1 MHSVH
6 VLDGGPDRIM
16 RRRNFIIF
24 MGKEMP
30 GHMRDDIAVSYA
42 KSLNRSRCR
51 LGCGW
56 VGPTKYA
63 SCRVHTG
70 ATWRILL

>member
-1 MHSVH
+1 
-6 VLDGGPDRIM
+6 
-16 RRRNFIIF
+16 
-24 MGKEMP
+24 
-30 GHMRDDIAVSYA
+30 MRDDIAVSYA

-70 ATWRILL
+70 ATWRILLNRPRAAAMRPFCEITLTTCCYRLLGKIFVTD